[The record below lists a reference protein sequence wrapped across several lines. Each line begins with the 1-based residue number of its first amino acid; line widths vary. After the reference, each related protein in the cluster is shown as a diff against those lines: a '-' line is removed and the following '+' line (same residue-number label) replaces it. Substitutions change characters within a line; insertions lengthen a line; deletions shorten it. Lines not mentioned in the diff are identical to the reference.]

1 LCAIAAG
8 CKPSGHTSDPQLRKI
23 DEILDQQLPKGT
35 PMSRVSYFLSSR
47 GYPRDISADPHAI
60 VAIVRHIDTETLQPI
75 TARVTFHFD
84 ANDKLVTYDL
94 AAAPDATI
102 QP

>member
-1 LCAIAAG
+1 LCALAG
-8 CKPSGHTSDPQLRKI
+8 CKSSGHTSDPQLRKI
-23 DEILDQQLPKGT
+23 DEILDPQLPKGT
-35 PMSRVSYFLSSR
+35 PMSRVSNFLGSR
-47 GYPRDISADPHAI
+47 GYAVENSNDPHAI

-94 AAAPDATI
+94 VHAPDVSI